1 MDKKLV
7 NNRFGLP
14 RRLVAAVILLIMMA
28 ASLSPAA
35 AAGPQT
41 NCFISPVACGYPD
54 PAYHNVGVTDCSALP
69 NFSFSSLPPGT
80 YWSGTGN
87 TLEIVSNNV
96 TLSNFNMGDATIY
109 VSDVNNFTLNN
120 VCIRANGN
128 ADQGSMAVNISGL
141 SDGTTIENSNISGIN
156 DTTEALGMAVLDN
169 GSNTLIRS
177 NYVYNVGSGAPGSGG
192 GSSTVEDNYE

>member
-41 NCFISPVACGYPD
+41 NCFISPGACGYPD

-156 DTTEALGMAVLDN
+156 DTTEALGMAVLNN